1 MVYEQNGNIGNEME
15 NLKKSNLEM
24 KIITKRI
31 IHQRDSKPDL
41 RRYNKDSELEDRTVG
56 IIKYEKPKE
65 T

>member
-1 MVYEQNGNIGNEME
+1 
-15 NLKKSNLEM
+15 M

-31 IHQRDSKPDL
+31 IQQRDSKPDL